1 MEPRFIIWQVDK
13 HNFTWWVSSYGG
25 HHRGEEA
32 MAAAKADPQ
41 KKGESHHA
49 FFYCSNEYRV
59 VNEGLYRTGLRDC
72 QTAVCIGLRD
82 LSKPLHM

>member
-1 MEPRFIIWQVDK
+1 
-13 HNFTWWVSSYGG
+13 
-25 HHRGEEA
+25 
-32 MAAAKADPQ
+32 MAAAKADPK

-72 QTAVCIGLRD
+72 QSAVCIGPRD